1 MSYLGVYWKGD
12 TWGRILHELD
22 RYLKEE
28 YSRRKEQQ
36 VQSPQDKSMWYAPA
50 TARKWSMSWAEGAVA
65 EEMIKGKHGWVLGL
79 RDHRRTLA
87 LTLFKMGSLRK
98 HWARSQAW
106 SDFFYKGGLQS
117 YFYKD
122 HSGCYVESRLG
133 WGGHYKVVTITL
145 E

>member
-50 TARKWSMSWAEGAVA
+50 TARKWSMS
-65 EEMIKGKHGWVLGL
+65 
-79 RDHRRTLA
+79 
-87 LTLFKMGSLRK
+87 
-98 HWARSQAW
+98 
-106 SDFFYKGGLQS
+106 
-117 YFYKD
+117 
-122 HSGCYVESRLG
+122 
-133 WGGHYKVVTITL
+133 
-145 E
+145 